1 MKKKKVVLSVL
12 LAVLAVL
19 IIGTYVAVA
28 LYFQRHFYSETTI
41 NGIDCSYM
49 TAEEVKDQL
58 RSQVQSYQLTLKERN
73 DQQETLTADML
84 QLSYQDN
91 GEVEQLLKDQG
102 AWLWAGEIFR
112 NRSHNLEV
120 SMNLSEEALGQAVD
134 ALNAMQAEN
143 VTAPQDAALTS
154 DENGYS
160 VSPEIEGNQLDR
172 EAVIAAVR
180 EAVASDAD
188 QLDLDAA
195 GCYVQPAVR
204 QDDEALNNRANQLN
218 QLTSASLTMD
228 FGSGRSE
235 SVGRAQLMQWVIQD
249 ESGNDIIDPAQVTA
263 YVQSLADKYDTV
275 GKHTFTT
282 TGGNTVEL
290 SKGDYGWTMD
300 VETTASNLLAAINA
314 GQQGAFEVTYTD
326 TAKSRDSNDIGNSYI
341 ELSIDQ
347 QTLWCYVDGELVV
360 ESPVVTGCV
369 NKGTETPRGG
379 VWKVKSKTSPYTMK
393 GKPDENGEPSYI
405 ENVTYWI
412 PFTEDFTIGF
422 HDLASRK
429 AFGGNIYIT
438 NGSHGC
444 VNMPLDAVAK
454 IYDVVAYGFPVVV
467 Y

>member
-28 LYFQRHFYSETTI
+28 LYFQRHFYSDTTV
-41 NGIDCSYM
+41 NGVDCSYM
-49 TAEEVKDQL
+49 TGDQVKELL
-58 RSQVQSYQLTLKERN
+58 REQVQSYQLTLNERG
-73 DQQETLTADML
+73 DQQEVLTADML
-84 QLSYQDN
+84 QLAYQDN
-91 GEVEQLLKDQG
+91 GEVEQLLKDQE
-102 AWLWAGEIFR
+102 AWLWAAEIFQ
-112 NRSHNLEV
+112 NRSHELEV
-120 SMNLSEEALGQAVD
+120 SMNLSEEALGAAVD
-134 ALNAMQAEN
+134 GLNAMQAEN

-160 VSPEIEGNQLDR
+160 VSPEIEGNQLNRD
-172 EAVIAAVR
+172 AVIAAIE
-180 EAVASDAD
+180 EAVSGGASEV
-188 QLDLDAA
+188 DLDEA

-218 QLTSASLTMD
+218 QLTSASLTID
-228 FGSGRSE
+228 FGSGRTE
-235 SVGRAQLMQWVIQD
+235 SVSRTQLMEWVTQD
-249 ESGNDIIDPAQVTA
+249 ESGNDVIDSSQVTA
-263 YVQSLADKYDTV
+263 FVQNLADKYDTV

-282 TGGNTVEL
+282 TGGETVEL

-300 VETTASNLLAAINA
+300 VETTAQELLEAIQA
-314 GQQGAFEVTYTD
+314 GQQGSFEVTYTD

-341 ELSIDQ
+341 ELSIEK
-347 QTLWCYVDGELVV
+347 QTLWCYVDGELLV

-369 NKGTETPRGG
+369 NNGTETPRGG

-412 PFTEDFTIGF
+412 PYTEDFTIGF
-422 HDLASRK
+422 HDLASRT
-429 AFGGNIYIT
+429 AFGGDIYIT

-454 IYDVVAYGFPVVV
+454 IYEVVAYGFPVVV